1 MDRRNASKIIH
12 VERIVGFTKTFKIL
26 NTTLNSEETN
36 MDGKIMCVLHADG
49 FQVNENMYTALSLVF
64 ISIQMMKHTSTAII
78 KWLNKDTSYFK
89 TNLFK
94 CHKMTNFMK

>member
-12 VERIVGFTKTFKIL
+12 VERIVGCTKTFKIL
-26 NTTLNSEETN
+26 KTTLSSEQTN

-49 FQVNENMYTALSLVF
+49 FHVNENMYNALSLVF

-78 KWLNKDTSYFK
+78 K
-89 TNLFK
+89 
-94 CHKMTNFMK
+94 